1 MFIQAKK
8 KREEL
13 KLPILHYAVA
23 DDWIDKL
30 GNDAFVAWLK
40 FHTWV
45 NRSDEAKS
53 KNLDGRIPY
62 TLETVAEKLGCGK
75 KKLYQ
80 KIIHPLWEYGLIDL
94 VEYSESNR
102 NSQKPKNIIPY
113 DYPQNNKHM
122 ETQEL
127 VKCRTWVDDYK
138 SAGTFYGKQGGRGNK
153 KVKVTIQQLPPEKEI
168 VREKDGFQKET
179 VDGFQIETVD
189 GFQTETVTVSEKKPN
204 NVSNIF
210 NNVSNSFNNDS
221 NSLLT
226 EEELNHEN
234 LYDALLECK
243 VDPLVARSIVKLSE
257 ENEVNIYQY
266 EVKEQLKQMYYEIE
280 VLNKSIENYPVYFLN
295 GIVMKRPQRKS
306 EQLQKELNKEYEQR
320 KELKDQTHEPSFDKS
335 EITSLF
341 KAAIDYK

>member
-13 KLPILHYAVA
+13 QLPILHYAVA

-53 KNLDGRIPY
+53 KNMDGRIPY
-62 TLETVAEKLGCGK
+62 TLEKVAEKLGCGK

-102 NSQKPKNIIPY
+102 SSQKPINIIPY

-127 VKCRTWVDDYK
+127 VKCRNWVEDYK

-153 KVKVTIQQLPPEKEI
+153 KTPIQFLSKN
-168 VREKDGFQKET
+168 DGFQMET
-179 VDGFQIETVD
+179 VDGFQIETV
-189 GFQTETVTVSEKKPN
+189 TVSEKKP
-204 NVSNIF
+204 I
-210 NNVSNSFNNDS
+210 NDS
-221 NSLLT
+221 NNSINNSNIILI
-226 EEELNHEN
+226 EEEGLTHEN
-234 LYDALLECK
+234 LYHALLESK
-243 VDPLVARSIVKLSE
+243 VDPLVAKAIVKLSK
-257 ENEVNIYQY
+257 ENKVNVYSY

-280 VLNKSIENYPVYFLN
+280 VLNKPIENYPFYFLN
-295 GIVMKRPQRKS
+295 GIIMKRPQRKS
-306 EQLQKELNKEYEQR
+306 VQLQKELISEYERRQ
-320 KELKDQTHEPSFDKS
+320 ESKDQPQGKEPVKPVFYNWL
-335 EITSLF
+335 EN
-341 KAAIDYK
+341 

>member
-13 KLPILHYAVA
+13 QLPILHYAVA

-53 KNLDGRIPY
+53 KNIDGRIPY
-62 TLETVAEKLGCGK
+62 TLEKVAEKLGCGK

-102 NSQKPKNIIPY
+102 SSQKPINIIPY

-127 VKCRTWVDDYK
+127 VKCRNWVEDYK

-153 KVKVTIQQLPPEKEI
+153 KITIQLVQ
-168 VREKDGFQKET
+168 EKDGFQTET
-179 VDGFQIETVD
+179 VDGFQMETVD

-204 NVSNIF
+204 NVSNIS
-210 NNVSNSFNNDS
+210 NNDSNSFNNDS

-226 EEELNHEN
+226 EEEELTHEN
-234 LYDALLECK
+234 LYNALLESK
-243 VDPLVARSIVKLSE
+243 VDPLVARSIVKLSK
-257 ENEVNIYQY
+257 ENKVNVYLY

-280 VLNKSIENYPVYFLN
+280 VLNKPVENYPFYFLN
-295 GIVMKRPQRKS
+295 GIIMKRPQRKS
-306 EQLQKELNKEYEQR
+306 EQLKKELNKEYER
-320 KELKDQTHEPSFDKS
+320 REETKDQPLEFSFDKN

-341 KAAIDYK
+341 KAAIDFK

>member
-13 KLPILHYAVA
+13 QLPILHYAVA

-127 VKCRTWVDDYK
+127 IKCRNWVEDYK

-153 KVKVTIQQLPPEKEI
+153 KVKVTIPQI
-168 VREKDGFQKET
+168 VSEDRLNQEKDGFQKET

-189 GFQTETVTVSEKKPN
+189 SFQTETVTVSEKKPN

-243 VDPLVARSIVKLSE
+243 VDPLVARSIVQLSK
-257 ENEVNIYQY
+257 ENNVNVYLY
-266 EVKEQLKQMYYEIE
+266 EVKEQLKQMYYEME
-280 VLNKSIENYPVYFLN
+280 LENKQIENYPIYFLN
-295 GIVMKRPQRKS
+295 GIVMKRPQRRS
-306 EQLQKELNKEYEQR
+306 AQLQKDLNQEYERREKFKNQP
-320 KELKDQTHEPSFDKS
+320 HEYKIDKS

-341 KAAIDYK
+341 KNAINNK